1 MVAVYKKLVFLHS
14 KTHFLPNA
22 IFISFKILVMFQS
35 VEFRNLIEKNT
46 KQCDAFLRKELN
58 LS

>member
-1 MVAVYKKLVFLHS
+1 MVAVYKKLVFLRS

-22 IFISFKILVMFQS
+22 IFISFKILVMFQNL
-35 VEFRNLIEKNT
+35 EFRNLIEKNT
-46 KQCDAFLRKELN
+46 KECNAFLRKELN